1 MTYAVICS
9 TILLSLK
16 HSKPIETIK
25 NPSQKHQK
33 THLFYR
39 EKSHFQLEKNISP
52 VGKIK
57 FDASQK
63 LLFS

>member
-1 MTYAVICS
+1 MTYAITSS

-39 EKSHFQLEKNISP
+39 ENSLFQLEKI
-52 VGKIK
+52 
-57 FDASQK
+57 FLQ
-63 LLFS
+63 LER